1 MSIHPLTWLSPSRVG
16 EDLQHLLGRSVALAR
31 LVVTPLGD
39 DLDSDSDGAAE
50 TVAFAYR
57 GVNYEIDL
65 SKTSAAA
72 LDEVL
77 APYLANARRVRT
89 KPPAPRR
96 PAAKSSVPAG
106 PREVRAWAKNK
117 GIEVSDRGRISADVM
132 HQYQAAHGR

>member
-1 MSIHPLTWLSPSRVG
+1 MSIHPWTWLSPSRVG
-16 EDLQHLLGRSVALAR
+16 EDLQHLLNRSIALAR
-31 LVVTPLGD
+31 LIATPLVG
-39 DLDSDSDGAAE
+39 DLDSDGATE

-65 SKTSAAA
+65 SEKHAAA

-89 KPPAPRR
+89 KPATPRR
-96 PAAKSSVPAG
+96 AAAKSSVPAG
-106 PREVRAWAKNK
+106 PKQVRAWAKNK

-132 HQYQAAHGR
+132 RQYQAAHGG

>member
-16 EDLQHLLGRSVALAR
+16 EDLQHLLNRSIALAR
-31 LVVTPLGD
+31 LMVTPLID
-39 DLDSDSDGAAE
+39 DLDSDSATE

-57 GVNYEIDL
+57 GVDYEIDL
-65 SKTSAAA
+65 SEKRAAA

-77 APYLANARRVRT
+77 APYLANARRVRGR
-89 KPPAPRR
+89 PATPRR
-96 PAAKSSVPAG
+96 AAAKSSVPAG

-132 HQYQAAHGR
+132 RQYQAAHGG